1 MDTTCPS
8 CGLVNVAGRSICKV
22 CGASL
27 SAVTPSLPSARSRPR
42 GDWWSCLT
50 IGVCGCLTL
59 GLIVLLV
66 VLYVKSQPSELD
78 NLHRLAQMPPSSSA
92 DLATIRTTLL
102 QRVPVGTPESGVHAF
117 LQQNGAQVALSN
129 ASRDRQIDCRPKYM
143 PIGADGPDI
152 DCFIHARFR
161 RPLMFCEH
169 YYSVEFLMDAHRMK
183 LKDIIVNEE
192 ELCALP

>member
-1 MDTTCPS
+1 MVTICQS
-8 CGLVNVAGRSICKV
+8 CGLENIAERTVCKQ

-27 SAVTPSLPSARSRPR
+27 SAVTPSLPSARSQPR
-42 GDWWSCLT
+42 GDWRSCLT

-59 GLIVLLV
+59 GLIGLLV
-66 VLYVKSQPSELD
+66 VLYIKSQPSELD
-78 NLHRLAQMPPSSSA
+78 NLHRLAQLPQSSSA

-102 QRVPVGTPESGVHAF
+102 QRVPIGTPESGVHAF
-117 LQQNGAQVALSN
+117 LQQNGAQVERTN

-143 PIGADGPDI
+143 PSGANGPAI

-169 YYSVEFLMDAHRMK
+169 YYSVTFIIELDRK
-183 LKDIIVNEE
+183 NLKDITVDEQN
-192 ELCALP
+192 LCALP